1 MQILTFFF
9 YWKVLIWYLRRK
21 FHETSKYLE
30 FFMHCRIPASKQEDS
45 ANDSDNLKI
54 LILFV
59 SHEVTE

>member
-21 FHETSKYLE
+21 FHWTSKYLE

-45 ANDSDNLKI
+45 ANDSDDLKI
-54 LILFV
+54 
-59 SHEVTE
+59 

>member
-30 FFMHCRIPASKQEDS
+30 FFMRRRIPASKQEDS

>member
-1 MQILTFFF
+1 M
-9 YWKVLIWYLRRK
+9 RR
-21 FHETSKYLE
+21 
-30 FFMHCRIPASKQEDS
+30 RIPASKQEDS